1 MANESN
7 ELVKQLQEMNKGL
20 MENLMS
26 QQQRKRAQKKMQ
38 EDFKKN
44 QESLNANLKKQ
55 FNLSDNA
62 ALTDLLNKLR

>member
-26 QQQRKRAQKKMQ
+26 QQQRKKTQKRMQ
-38 EDFKKN
+38 DDFKKN
-44 QESLNANLKKQ
+44 QQSMNDNLKKQ

-62 ALTDLLNKLR
+62 ALTDLLNKLK

>member
-1 MANESN
+1 MANDSN
-7 ELVKQLQEMNKGL
+7 ELVKQLQDMNKGL
-20 MENLMS
+20 LENLMS
-26 QQQRKRAQKKMQ
+26 QQQRKRSQRKMQ

-44 QESLNANLKKQ
+44 QESMNDNLKKQ